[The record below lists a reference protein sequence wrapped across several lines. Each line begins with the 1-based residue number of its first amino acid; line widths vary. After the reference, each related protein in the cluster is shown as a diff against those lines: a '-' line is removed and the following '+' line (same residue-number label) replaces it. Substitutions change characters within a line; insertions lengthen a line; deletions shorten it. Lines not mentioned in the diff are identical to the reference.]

1 MKVIVD
7 TNVPIAANKMS
18 PQATPG
24 CIETCIRELKEI
36 ERRHTLVLDDG
47 WRILREYQ
55 RHLKS
60 SGQPGVGD
68 RFLKWALI
76 NRHNPQRCEQVH
88 ITASLASEEDRE
100 FAEFPQDLRLAGFDR
115 SDRKFVAVALAHPER
130 PPILNALDTD
140 WWYFREP
147 LEQHDVRVVFL
158 CPETMP
164 DG

>member
-18 PQATPG
+18 SQATPG

-88 ITASLASEEDRE
+88 ITASLASEEDQE

-130 PPILNALDTD
+130 PPILNA
-140 WWYFREP
+140 
-147 LEQHDVRVVFL
+147 
-158 CPETMP
+158 
-164 DG
+164 